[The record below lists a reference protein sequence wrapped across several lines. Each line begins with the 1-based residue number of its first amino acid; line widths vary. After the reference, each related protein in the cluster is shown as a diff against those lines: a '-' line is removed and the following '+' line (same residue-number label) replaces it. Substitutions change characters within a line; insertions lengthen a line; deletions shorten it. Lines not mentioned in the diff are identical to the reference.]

1 MGYLSLVLDNP
12 FSLKKSRHLFTLL
25 VLEPKLIEKLMRG
38 ALNMSRVLGY
48 MRDSTKDQ
56 NLDLKEDAL
65 KKSGVGDINE

>member
-1 MGYLSLVLDNP
+1 
-12 FSLKKSRHLFTLL
+12 
-25 VLEPKLIEKLMRG
+25 
-38 ALNMSRVLGY
+38 MSRVLGY